1 MASIRIRLA
10 LAALLSL
17 ALIALE
23 LVWTRIFSAE
33 FFYPFAFLILSL
45 AVLGLGLGGLA
56 LRLFPSLNRPDR
68 LGTYALLTALLALAG
83 PPLVLHLGLDFA
95 LVLSQ
100 SIMFGRLV
108 LTAALLSA
116 AFFTG
121 GMALTLLFRNFHAE
135 MPSLYMADLLG
146 AGLGVLGAIFLMNR
160 VGTPATTV
168 LLALPLTLAA
178 FLAGGRNIRILASMV
193 ALGSLALLPI
203 SARLIAKPRQER
215 LPVIHRHWDAM
226 ALLKVQQG
234 EGYRGLNIDNSA
246 NTPVTEFDG
255 NWAAL
260 KADAS
265 GFLMDPKPLM
275 DAMGGTC
282 RFLSIGSG
290 GGGDVL
296 MALKNDAAEVVAV
309 EVNPTINRMLLPGGS
324 LHDYSGRLYADP
336 RVQVVTEDARA
347 YLRRC
352 DSRFDIVYSFSSNTF
367 AALAS
372 GAFALAENYVFT
384 TEAFQDYYR
393 ALSPR
398 GFLMMEHQ
406 FYMPRLVTEAL
417 EGLKRSGVRE
427 PQRHL
432 AVYTSPQTH
441 RQILLMGKQPLTQA
455 ALQAPFLALEA
466 KDFKLMHRAYPDPV
480 PQASPLIERIVRE
493 GWQGVAKDVPTD
505 ISPASDDRP
514 FTAQLGLMKNFQ
526 WKSPRTLQPHEFRGF
541 PLAKLLIGAVLA
553 VALLLIVPLNLL
565 PFCRKGPKLRASGW
579 LYFFAIGFGFMVVEV
594 VLIQKYTL
602 FVGSS
607 AYTVATI
614 LFTLLLGSG
623 LGSRFAPRFGSRLP
637 FLAILGW
644 LMLELLVFGHLTH
657 LLAGLTLFGRMAAT
671 ILLLAPLG
679 FFMGMPFPKGTQRAG
694 ELVDWGFAVN
704 GTASVLGSASILLVS
719 FNWGFSAALLVGGFA
734 YLIAMGL
741 LVGRTSWSKA

>member
-10 LAALLSL
+10 LVALLSL

-100 SIMFGRLV
+100 SVMFGRLA
-108 LTAALLSA
+108 LTAVLLGA

-146 AGLGVLGAIFLMNR
+146 AGLGVLGAIFLMNS

-296 MALKNDAAEVVAV
+296 MALKNDATEVVAV

-466 KDFKLMHRAYPDPV
+466 KDFKLMHRVYPDPV
-480 PQASPLIERIVRE
+480 PQASPLIDRIVRE

-526 WKSPRTLQPHEFRGF
+526 WKSPKTLQPHEFRGF

-623 LGSRFAPRFGSRLP
+623 LGSRFALRFGNRLP

-704 GTASVLGSASILLVS
+704 GTASVLGSATILLVS

-741 LVGRTSWSKA
+741 LAGRTSWSKA